1 MTNTPHIVV
10 AGTRRSWSPEQKR
23 AILAEAED
31 PATTAS
37 AVARRYDGLHSSL
50 LFRWRRA
57 LRTKA
62 SPLPVASRPS
72 FVPLALPAPQPPVRD
87 EPPHPGAIEIE
98 LAGGHRLRAEAGA
111 DVVLLQ
117 GVIAALLSR

>member
-1 MTNTPHIVV
+1 MTSAPHIVV
-10 AGTRRSWSPEQKR
+10 AGTRRTWSPEQKR

-37 AVARRYDGLHSSL
+37 EVARRHGLHSSL

-57 LRTKA
+57 LRADVSAPET
-62 SPLPVASRPS
+62 SSRPS
-72 FVPLALPAPQPPVRD
+72 FIPLALPAPPSGVRG
-87 EPPHPGAIEIE
+87 EPPRSGAIEIE

-111 DVVLLQ
+111 EVALLQ
-117 GVIAALLSR
+117 GVIAALLGR

>member
-10 AGTRRSWSPEQKR
+10 AGTRRTWSPEQKR

-37 AVARRYDGLHSSL
+37 AVARRHGLHSSL
-50 LFRWRRA
+50 LFHWRRA
-57 LRTKA
+57 LRAEA
-62 SPLPVASRPS
+62 SAPTMASRPS
-72 FVPLALPAPQPPVRD
+72 FVPLALPAPQPSVRD
-87 EPPHPGAIEIE
+87 EPSRPGAIEIE

-111 DVVLLQ
+111 DVALLQ
-117 GVIAALLSR
+117 GVIVALLGR

>member
-1 MTNTPHIVV
+1 MTNTAHIVV
-10 AGTRRSWSPEQKR
+10 AGTRRTWSPEHKR
-23 AILAEAED
+23 AIVAEAED

-37 AVARRYDGLHSSL
+37 EVARRHGLHSSL

-57 LRTKA
+57 LRTEA
-62 SPLPVASRPS
+62 SPPPVASRPS

-87 EPPHPGAIEIE
+87 EPPRPGAIEIE

-117 GVIAALLSR
+117 GVIAALLGR

>member
-1 MTNTPHIVV
+1 MTNTAHIVA
-10 AGTRRSWSPEQKR
+10 AGTRGTWLPEHER
-23 AILAEAED
+23 AIVVEAED

-37 AVARRYDGLHSSL
+37 EVARRYGLHSSR

-57 LRTKA
+57 LRAEA
-62 SPLPVASRPS
+62 SPPPMASRPS

-87 EPPHPGAIEIE
+87 EPPRPGAIEIE
-98 LAGGHRLRAEAGA
+98 LAGGHRLRAEASA

-117 GVIAALLSR
+117 GVIAALLGR